1 MKTAH
6 LKAFKALKSQYKE
19 FNHEPIEQV
28 FKRMLLVKA
37 PDLSLEQQSFK
48 PSWQRDFNLE
58 KYRLLQGVSNVFN
71 AFHIGS
77 TSIQGMTAKDVIDI
91 ILVVDCQ
98 PTHEALLSQLAEL
111 GYQNYGVSPISS
123 DAIWCW
129 RILEE
134 VSYVVHICHSNNPCT
149 ELIVAFPEYLNKNR
163 QAQLEYVVQ
172 KQRLISSEQ
181 DLLSYS
187 VSKLGIYCHFF
198 KMAGQ
203 WKAKQPGGLALV
215 RHEKSTQ

>member
-6 LKAFKALKSQYKE
+6 LKAFKALKSQHKV
-19 FNHEPIEQV
+19 FNHEPIELV
-28 FKRMLLVKA
+28 FKRMLQVKA
-37 PDLSLEQQSFK
+37 PELSLEQQSFK
-48 PSWQRDFNLE
+48 ASWQRDFDLE
-58 KYRLLQGVSNVFN
+58 KGRLLQGLPHVFN

-77 TSIQGMTAKDVIDI
+77 TAIKGMSAKNVIDI
-91 ILVVDCQ
+91 LLVVDCK
-98 PTHEALLSQLAEL
+98 PKDGALLNQLADL
-111 GYQNYGVSPISS
+111 GYQDYGVSPISN

-134 VSYVVHICHSNNPCT
+134 VSYVVHICQSNNPCIA
-149 ELIVAFPEYLNKNR
+149 LIVAFPEYLNNNR
-163 QAQLEYVVQ
+163 QAQLDYVAE

-198 KMAGQ
+198 QMAGQ
-203 WKAKQPGGLALV
+203 WKAKQPGGGALI
-215 RHEKSTQ
+215 RHEKSI